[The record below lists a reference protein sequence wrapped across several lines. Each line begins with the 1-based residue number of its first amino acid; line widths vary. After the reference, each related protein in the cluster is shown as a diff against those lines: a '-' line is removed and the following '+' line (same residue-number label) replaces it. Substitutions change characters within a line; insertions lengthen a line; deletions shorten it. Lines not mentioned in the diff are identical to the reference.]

1 MDNMKEFLKDPK
13 NSAKLQLLLY
23 GILVVI
29 AIIFIRVNNMLN
41 KNENKVNKDNVIN
54 TDKNNEVDDNEN
66 NLILSSIKDNYEY
79 KIDMEI
85 KTYDG
90 VENISYSGIK
100 YNNEEL
106 INKNKDSKEEKFYV
120 NNGVYSKSIDGK
132 YENVNREYVYDDINP
147 YYLEID
153 NIYNYI
159 EKGIKDEKIY
169 LIRINKIINNSDSN
183 EYITIEESMVDNDI
197 ILNIDYTNL
206 LKNDNIVSF
215 KIKYTITNINKI
227 DDDYFN
233 DQKVIEN

>member
-159 EKGIKDEKIY
+159 EKGIKDGKIY

-183 EYITIEESMVDNDI
+183 EYITIEESMVDDDI

>member
-183 EYITIEESMVDNDI
+183 EYITIEESMVDDDI

-206 LKNDNIVSF
+206 LKNNNIVSF

>member
-90 VENISYSGIK
+90 VENISYLGIK

>member
-106 INKNKDSKEEKFYV
+106 INKNKDSKEEEFYA

-183 EYITIEESMVDNDI
+183 EYITIEESMVDDDI

-233 DQKVIEN
+233 DQR

>member
-183 EYITIEESMVDNDI
+183 EYITIEESMVDDDI

>member
-90 VENISYSGIK
+90 VENISYLGIK

-183 EYITIEESMVDNDI
+183 EYITIEESMVDDDI

-206 LKNDNIVSF
+206 LKNNNIVSF